1 MPEKLPPNQARF
13 VAEYLLDLNG
23 TQAAIRAG
31 YSPKTARQQGARLLT
46 KAAVA
51 SAIQDGVA
59 KRQVRLELSADRVL
73 QELMRIAMV
82 DLGGAYDDKGH
93 LLPVKEM
100 PEDVRRAIAGIKVF
114 EEFDGYGEDRVKVGE
129 VREVKFWPK
138 VDALRDL
145 GKHLK
150 LFVERMEH
158 TGKDG
163 GPIKT
168 EGGPFDLGSLTDEQL
183 RQYRSIVAA
192 GAAPA
197 R

>member
-1 MPEKLPPNQARF
+1 MAPKLNMRQARF
-13 VAEYLLDLNG
+13 VTEYLVDLNA
-23 TQAAIRAG
+23 TKAAERAG
-31 YSPKTARQQGARLLT
+31 YSPRTAYAQGSRLLT
-46 KAAVA
+46 HAEVAA
-51 SAIQDGVA
+51 AIQAGVA

-73 QELMRIAMV
+73 QELMRVALV
-82 DLGGAYDDKGH
+82 DLGGAYDAKGN
-93 LLPVKEM
+93 LLPVHEM

-114 EEFDGYGEDRVKVGE
+114 EEFDGFGEDRVKVGE

-183 RQYRSIVAA
+183 RQYRAIVAA